1 MATPISYGLVLDGDD
16 ARDFDKYIE
25 NPTFTEKGLELMQRV
40 VKELKE
46 EGFEE

>member
-16 ARDFDKYIE
+16 ARDFDNYMK

-40 VKELKE
+40 VQELKE

>member
-1 MATPISYGLVLDGDD
+1 MEI
-16 ARDFDKYIE
+16 ARDFDNYME
-25 NPTFTEKGLELMQRV
+25 NPTITEKGLELMQRV